1 MWNIGEEI
9 MSVASELGIAIKE
22 LSSEDSKVIIGNVKK
37 LYATGTKTTLWEN
50 ITDCCSI
57 NDSNAWQWINEFIGD
72 KESILFFNENDE
84 RKAFLIVN
92 GTDLVT
98 ILSETYGFEFYI
110 TNKKT
115 TYLLAFNHHDYLI
128 ACGDSE
134 KWLKSK
140 VDNKS
145 I

>member
-1 MWNIGEEI
+1 MIFKKGQ
-9 MSVASELGIAIKE
+9 KF
-22 LSSEDSKVIIGNVKK
+22 KV
-37 LYATGTKTTLWEN
+37 KTLH
-50 ITDCCSI
+50 
-57 NDSNAWQWINEFIGD
+57 
-72 KESILFFNENDE
+72 
-84 RKAFLIVN
+84 
-92 GTDLVT
+92 
-98 ILSETYGFEFYI
+98 EFYI

-140 VDNKS
+140 VDIKS